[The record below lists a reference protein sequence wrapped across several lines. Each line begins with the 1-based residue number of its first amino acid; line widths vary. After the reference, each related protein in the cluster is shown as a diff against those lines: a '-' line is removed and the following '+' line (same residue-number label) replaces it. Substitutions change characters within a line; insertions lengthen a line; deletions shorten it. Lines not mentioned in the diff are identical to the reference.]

1 MGKIKC
7 CLLLAF
13 MLAAVG
19 LQAQETVGEDRL
31 TLTGTVVDRY
41 SNEPMPW
48 CILRF
53 MQDSVTRATVVTDRD
68 GQFVL
73 EGIPAGTYSLH
84 AMVHGRSLHQADLLL
99 NQSANLAIA
108 IDTVRLVNL
117 RPVNI
122 RQPRNMLGSSLITS
136 THDLRLWGFTAGYR
150 DANASV
156 AVPPDAHG
164 NLDTGVSD
172 GLMFD
177 SHIPWQ
183 AQHAYLTGKLG
194 TMLLTPPIWELVPD
208 RVIPAAQKE
217 KEGEKEDTAIR

>member
-1 MGKIKC
+1 MGRIKYGI
-7 CLLLAF
+7 LLVM
-13 MLAAVG
+13 MLAAAG
-19 LQAQETVGEDRL
+19 LWAQEPVEERL
-31 TLTGTVVDRY
+31 TLTGTVYDRY
-41 SNEPMPW
+41 SNEPLPW

-53 MQDSVTRATVVTDRD
+53 MQDSMTRAMVVTDRD

-84 AMVHGRSLHQADLLL
+84 AMVHGRSLHQADLVL
-99 NQSANLAIA
+99 NQSANLSIA

-117 RPVNI
+117 RPVTI
-122 RQPRNMLGSSLITS
+122 RQPKNMLGPSLITS

-177 SHIPWQ
+177 PHIPWQ
-183 AQHAYLTGKLG
+183 AQQAYLTGKLG

-208 RVIPAAQKE
+208 RVIPAVQKE
-217 KEGEKEDTAIR
+217 KEGEKEDTATR